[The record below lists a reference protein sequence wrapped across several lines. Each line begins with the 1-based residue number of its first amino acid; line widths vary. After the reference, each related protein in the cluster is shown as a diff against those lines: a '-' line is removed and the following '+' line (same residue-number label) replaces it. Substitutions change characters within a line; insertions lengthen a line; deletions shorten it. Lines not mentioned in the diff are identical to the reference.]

1 MNTKK
6 KGPVGQ
12 LVVHVKSDV
21 EYISNNTKEPRLV
34 AAWVIQ
40 AYRVNMDEPCTN
52 YGEGKGIFV
61 DCRIL
66 KGLADGACGNYKKR
80 NHNTRCSYSNAFKA
94 AKKAREKTFGKLKNR
109 PAEAS
114 TA

>member
-1 MNTKK
+1 MK
-6 KGPVGQ
+6 P
-12 LVVHVKSDV
+12 DV

-40 AYRVNMDEPCTN
+40 AYGVDMNEPCTN
-52 YGEGKGIFV
+52 YGKGKGIFV
-61 DCRIL
+61 DYRIL
-66 KGLADGACGNYKKR
+66 KGLADGAYSNYKKR
-80 NHNTRCSYSNAFKA
+80 DHNTRYSYLNTFKA
-94 AKKAREKTFGKLKNR
+94 AKKAREKAFGKLKYR

>member
-6 KGPVGQ
+6 KGPIGQ
-12 LVVHVKSDV
+12 LIVHVKPDV
-21 EYISNNTKEPRLV
+21 EYVSNDAKEPRLV
-34 AAWVIQ
+34 AAWIIQ
-40 AYRVNMDEPCTN
+40 AYGVDMNEPCTN
-52 YGEGKGIFV
+52 YAEGKGIFV
-61 DCRIL
+61 DCRTL

-80 NHNTRCSYSNAFKA
+80 DHSARCSHSNAFKA
-94 AKKAREKTFGKLKNR
+94 AKRAREKAFGKPKDQ

>member
-6 KGPVGQ
+6 KGPIGQ
-12 LVVHVKSDV
+12 LVVHVKPDV
-21 EYISNNTKEPRLV
+21 EYVSNDAKEPRLV

-52 YGEGKGIFV
+52 YAEGKGIFI
-61 DCRIL
+61 DYRAL
-66 KGLADGACGNYKKR
+66 KGLTDGTYSNYKKR
-80 NHNTRCSYSNAFKA
+80 DHNTRCSHSNTFKA
-94 AKKAREKTFGKLKNR
+94 AKRAREKAFGKPKNQ